1 MARPAGTQRKYK
13 KLRKNFKLKIKINN
27 EKYNMK
33 GIQPLLNNIIY
44 FIEIPWSYLFGYLM
58 KNILMSN
65 EDKIKYLKNDV
76 FKI

>member
-1 MARPAGTQRKYK
+1 
-13 KLRKNFKLKIKINN
+13 
-27 EKYNMK
+27 MK
-33 GIQPLLNNIIY
+33 GIEHKINYIFY

-65 EDKIKYLKNDV
+65 EDKIKYPKNNV